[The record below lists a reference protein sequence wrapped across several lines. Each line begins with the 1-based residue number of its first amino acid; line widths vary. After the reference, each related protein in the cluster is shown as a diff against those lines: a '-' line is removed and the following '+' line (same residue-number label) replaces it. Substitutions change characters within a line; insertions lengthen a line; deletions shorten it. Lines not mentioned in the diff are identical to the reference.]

1 MKKIDRHYFYIT
13 VGLFG
18 VGLVLGFV
26 LGNNLDLTDEKQNQ
40 KILGNE
46 TITSQSTLESTN
58 VNRTTRTQQSTQESG
73 KISIDEDA
81 ILGNKD
87 AKVTIVEFSDYEC
100 PTCKKAFDTI
110 FVPIE
115 KDFIESGKVR
125 YVFRDFPL
133 ENHPYSLLAAEAA
146 ECAGEQDHYFE
157 MHAKLFTNQDEWTSA
172 KQNDDAIKIFTKYAA
187 TIKLNT
193 DNFSE
198 CLKTEAM
205 NSEIGHDIADGEKYK
220 VEVTPTY
227 FINNKLYKG
236 IQKYETLKALIDAE
250 LK

>member
-1 MKKIDRHYFYIT
+1 MKKTDRHYFYIT

-18 VGLVLGFV
+18 VGIALGFV
-26 LGNNLDLTDEKQNQ
+26 LGNNLDLTDENANQ
-40 KILGNE
+40 KILGKE
-46 TITSQSTLESTN
+46 TNTSQSALATTDP
-58 VNRTTRTQQSTQESG
+58 NRIVKTEQSTQESG
-73 KISIDEDA
+73 KISIDEDS

-100 PTCKKAFDTI
+100 PTCKKAYETL
-110 FVPIE
+110 FVPME
-115 KDFIESGKVR
+115 KEFIESGKVR

-133 ENHPYSLLAAEAA
+133 EQHPYALLAAEAA

-157 MHAKLFTNQDEWTSA
+157 MHSKLFANQDEWVIA
-172 KQNDDAIKIFTKYAA
+172 KQGDDAVKIFKKYAA
-187 TIKLNT
+187 GIKLNA

-198 CLKTEAM
+198 CLKTETM
-205 NSEIGHDIADGEKYK
+205 NSEIAHDIADAEKYK

-236 IQKYETLKALIDAE
+236 IQKYDALKALIEAE